1 MTTTMSVR
9 MLTDM
14 FLAGEVKSMDMTEQ
28 QRRDVHLQVIR
39 IALAAYKWEGRR
51 QRKLKLAILAAA

>member
-39 IALAAYKWEGRR
+39 RLLAAYKWEGRR